1 MALQIPDKWVMLRI
15 VDENGEAVDKILS
28 SYYGGYGGSNSWKLS
43 SGTKE
48 SFEFEDYY
56 EFHQHSGAIY
66 RCYKN
71 SYGMSMYTSSILF
84 QWLEMLKEGMSITP
98 LTEEEIRELLH

>member
-1 MALQIPDKWVMLRI
+1 MSLQIPDKWVMLRI
-15 VDENGEAVDKILS
+15 IGENGEAVDKVLS
-28 SYYGGYGGSNSWKLS
+28 SYYGGFTGSNSWKLS

-56 EFHQHSGAIY
+56 EFHQYSGAIY
-66 RCYKN
+66 RCYKK
-71 SYGMSMYTSSILF
+71 SYGMSMYTNSILF
-84 QWLEMLKEGMSITP
+84 QWLTMLKEGMSITQ

>member
-1 MALQIPDKWVMLRI
+1 MALNVPDKWVVLRI
-15 VDENGEAVDKILS
+15 VDEDGTSTDKVLA
-28 SYYGGYGGSNSWKLS
+28 SYYGGFTGSNSWKLS

-48 SFEFEDYY
+48 AFEFEDYY

-71 SYGMSMYTSSILF
+71 TYGMSMYTNSILY
-84 QWLEMLKEGMSITP
+84 QWLEMLKEGMSITL
-98 LTEEEIRELLH
+98 LTPEEIHVELY

>member
-1 MALQIPDKWVMLRI
+1 MALNVPDKWVVLRI
-15 VDENGEAVDKILS
+15 VGEDGSSIDKVLA
-28 SYYGGYGGSNSWKLS
+28 SYYGGYCGSNSWKLS

-48 SFEFEDYY
+48 SFEFEGYY

-71 SYGMSMYTSSILF
+71 TYGMSMYTNSILY
-84 QWLEMLKEGMSITP
+84 QWLEMLKEGMSITL
-98 LTEEEIRELLH
+98 LTPEEIHVELY